1 MDWFDGAT
9 SLDGNGRSQP
19 TLVATDRQKCVA
31 FVKEEF
37 GAVVCYD
44 PSILV
49 GARPMP
55 VLGQPGDAGL
65 QRRTREKSK
74 CLIFA
79 RKFTK
84 RSIG

>member
-1 MDWFDGAT
+1 MDSFDCAT
-9 SLDGNGRSQP
+9 NLDTYGRSQP

-31 FVKEEF
+31 FVNEEF
-37 GAVVCYD
+37 GAVACYG
-44 PSILV
+44 PNVLV
-49 GARPMP
+49 GALLIP

-74 CLIFA
+74 CLTFA